1 MRSISRSTAFKIVS
15 IPLKQT
21 DFMSLG
27 PLGFGAAPIGNLYV
41 EVGDDEAHAALEAA
55 WRGGIRYFDT
65 APFYGHGLS
74 ERRLGAAFCAWPR
87 AAFAVSTKVGRVIEA
102 DAARSAKVNDGFA
115 VSGSRAV
122 FDYSRDG
129 VRRSFEASLE
139 RLRLDRIDIL
149 LLHDVGR
156 QTHGARHAEMLA
168 QALDEALPEM
178 ARLRDEGL
186 AGAIGI
192 GVNEQEVCLEILP
205 RFDLDCI
212 LLAGRYTLLEQ
223 QASREVMAEAQ
234 RRGVRIIAAGPYNSG
249 LLGDARGPGA
259 MYNYA
264 PVDAQ
269 ALERARAIYAV
280 CTEAGVDTGAA
291 ALQFPLAH
299 PAVATVVAGL
309 RSVAEVESAARRR
322 DAAIAPALWWR
333 LQGAGLLTPDAVVSS
348 R

>member
-1 MRSISRSTAFKIVS
+1 MPPTETEF
-15 IPLKQT
+15 T
-21 DFMSLG
+21 SLG
-27 PLGFGAAPIGNLYV
+27 PLGFGAAPIGNLYA
-41 EVGDDEAHAALEAA
+41 EVGDGEARATLDAA
-55 WRGGIRYFDT
+55 WRSGIRYFDT

-74 ERRLGAAFCAWPR
+74 ECRLGDTFIAWPR
-87 AAFAVSTKVGRVIEA
+87 AEFAVSTKVGRVIEP

-129 VRRSFEASLE
+129 VRRSFEASLH

-156 QTHGARHAEMLA
+156 QTHGERHAEMLA

-186 AGAIGI
+186 VRAIGI

-205 RFDLDCI
+205 HFDLDCI

-223 QASREVMAEAQ
+223 QASREVMGEAR
-234 RRGVRIIAAGPYNSG
+234 RRGVKIIAAGPYNSG
-249 LLGDARGPGA
+249 LLGDARGPGST
-259 MYNYA
+259 YNYTPA
-264 PVDAQ
+264 DAQ
-269 ALERARAIYAV
+269 TLARARAIYAV
-280 CTEAGVDTGAA
+280 CAEESVDTGAA

-309 RSVAEVESAARRR
+309 RSVAEVESAAQRR
-322 DAAIAPALWWR
+322 DVASL
-333 LQGAGLLTPDAVVSS
+333 
-348 R
+348 

>member
-1 MRSISRSTAFKIVS
+1 
-15 IPLKQT
+15 
-21 DFMSLG
+21 MSLG
-27 PLGFGAAPIGNLYV
+27 PLGFGAAPIGNLYA
-41 EVGDDEAHAALEAA
+41 EVGDDVAHAALEAA
-55 WRGGIRYFDT
+55 WHSGIRYFDT

-74 ERRLGAAFCAWPR
+74 ERRLGDAFAAWPR
-87 AAFAVSTKVGRVIEA
+87 AAFAVSTKVGRVIEP

-129 VRRSFEASLE
+129 VRRSFEASLK

-156 QTHGARHAEMLA
+156 QTHGARHADMLA

-186 AGAIGI
+186 VRAIGI
-192 GVNEQEVCLEILP
+192 GVNEQEACLEILP

-223 QASREVMAEAQ
+223 QASREVMGEAQ
-234 RRGVRIIAAGPYNSG
+234 QRGLRIIAAGPYNSG

-259 MYNYA
+259 TYNYA
-264 PVDAQ
+264 SADAQ
-269 ALERARAIYAV
+269 TLARARAIYAV
-280 CTEAGVDTGAA
+280 CAEAGVDTGAA

-309 RSVAEVESAARRR
+309 RSAAEVESAAQRR
-322 DAAIAPALWWR
+322 DVAIPPALWRR
-333 LQGAGLLTPDAVVSS
+333 LQEAGLLSPDAVVP

>member
-1 MRSISRSTAFKIVS
+1 MCSALHPVPATSVS
-15 IPLKQT
+15 MPLAET
-21 DFMSLG
+21 EFMSLG
-27 PLGFGAAPIGNLYV
+27 PLGFGAAPIGNLYA
-41 EVGDDEAHAALEAA
+41 EVDDDTARAALEAA
-55 WRGGIRYFDT
+55 WHIGIRYFDT

-74 ERRLGAAFCAWPR
+74 ERRLGDAFPAWPR
-87 AAFAVSTKVGRVIEA
+87 AAFAVSTKVGRVVEA
-102 DAARSAKVNDGFA
+102 DAARSTKVNDGFA
-115 VSGSRAV
+115 VSGSRAM

-129 VRRSFEASLE
+129 VRRSFEASLH

-156 QTHGARHAEMLA
+156 QTHGERHAEMLA
-168 QALDEALPEM
+168 QALDAALPEM

-186 AGAIGI
+186 VRAIGI
-192 GVNEQEVCLEILP
+192 GVNEQEVCMEILP

-234 RRGVRIIAAGPYNSG
+234 RRGVKIIAAGPYNSG
-249 LLGDARGPGA
+249 LLGDARGPGST
-259 MYNYA
+259 YNYA
-264 PVDAQ
+264 PADAQ
-269 ALERARAIYAV
+269 TLARARAIYAV
-280 CTEAGVDTGAA
+280 CAEAGVDTGAA

-309 RSVAEVESAARRR
+309 RSAAEVDSAARRR
-322 DAAIAPALWWR
+322 DAAIPPALWRR
-333 LQGAGLLTPDAVVSS
+333 LQEAGLLPPDAAVPS